1 MQASRGIALKS
12 KDYLI
17 EFNKLKAGSNSFEF
31 VLNDAFFA
39 GIEGSMVTAADALV
53 NMELIRSETM
63 HDLHFKLKGEYSTT
77 CDNCLD
83 EIRLPVENEFHL
95 VMKISETENYSD
107 DEIIYIT
114 KNLVEY
120 DLSQYLYESFVL
132 SLPSR
137 KVCAMAGK
145 TCNPEIAAK
154 INNIDEESENEQ
166 GENPVWDKLKGIFNK
181 N

>member
-1 MQASRGIALKS
+1 MKS

-39 GIEGSMVTAADALV
+39 SIEGSMITSANVLV
-53 NMELIRSETM
+53 SMELIRTETM
-63 HDLHFKLKGEYSTT
+63 LDLHFKLKGEFSTT

-95 VMKISETENYSD
+95 VMKISESEDYSD

-137 KVCAMAGK
+137 KVCEMANK
-145 TCNPEIAAK
+145 SCNPEIATK
-154 INNIDEESENEQ
+154 INFIEESDEGANE
-166 GENPVWDKLKGIFNK
+166 ENPMWDKLKGIFNK